1 MLKRLNDVFD
11 DWNDGGGIFTVLQ
24 EFSALPWKDEN
35 IASALDIA
43 YHGGRSGDKYVS
55 PLVNK
60 IMDGD
65 TLTTTEKTLIATSIM
80 AVYNGNWA
88 KEYATRSFE
97 YNPIENY
104 SMTETM
110 TNDETVTEYG
120 HVNTRDIDTDHTKS
134 GTETI
139 TPNLET
145 DNSVYGFNSSSPV
158 PSGESSQTGT
168 NETAYNTTDADDGTI
183 TDTESG
189 SDTHTRNYE
198 MTRAGNIGVTTSQQM
213 ITSERELWIWN
224 FFNDVVFPDVDK
236 VLTLKI
242 Y

>member
-1 MLKRLNDVFD
+1 MICQHQRKKLNDVFD
-11 DWNDGGGIFTVLQ
+11 DWASGGGIFSILQ
-24 EFSALPWKDEN
+24 TFTALPWAEED
-35 IASALDIA
+35 IASELDIM
-43 YHGGRSGDKYVS
+43 YHGSRSGDKFVS
-55 PLVNK
+55 PLINK

-65 TLTTTEKTLIATSIM
+65 ILTTTEKTLIATSIM
-80 AVYNGNWA
+80 AVYSGNWA

-158 PSGESSQTGT
+158 PSGESTQTGT
-168 NETAYNTTDADDGTI
+168 NETEYNTTDADITTTAPVFGLDDAEGLADLIYRTI
-183 TDTESG
+183 G
-189 SDTHTRNYE
+189 
-198 MTRAGNIGVTTSQQM
+198 
-213 ITSERELWIWN
+213 
-224 FFNDVVFPDVDK
+224 K
-236 VLTLKI
+236 
-242 Y
+242 